1 MTPLNQIS
9 DSDIIEEFQ
18 KRFELKAGDFMST
31 ISETVLHLRS
41 QFKERDREQF
51 IIIFLNGRNQIIIT
65 ETIFTG
71 TLTSSAIYP
80 REIVK
85 SILKHEAAAVIL
97 AHNHPSGNKNPSKD
111 DLVITKK
118 IQEICNLIDV
128 RVHDHIIITA
138 EKYYSFADHGL
149 I

>member
-85 SILKHEAAAVIL
+85 SILKHEAAAVVL

-128 RVHDHIIITA
+128 RVHDHIIITT